1 LIKLAEEIGN
11 CLEAQVLFLDMRH
24 VTRVLEDHPAA
35 TRHVL
40 DVWLDHERGR
50 FIFSRPQK
58 PYRAA
63 LIHAVPDI
71 DPDKKLL
78 APKIAAPTAA

>member
-1 LIKLAEEIGN
+1 MYHGEIVEEGRS
-11 CLEAQVLFLDMRH
+11 A
-24 VTRVLEDHPAA
+24 
-35 TRHVL
+35 
-40 DVWLDHERGR
+40 DV
-50 FIFSRPQK
+50 FVRPQK
-58 PYRAA
+58 PYTTA